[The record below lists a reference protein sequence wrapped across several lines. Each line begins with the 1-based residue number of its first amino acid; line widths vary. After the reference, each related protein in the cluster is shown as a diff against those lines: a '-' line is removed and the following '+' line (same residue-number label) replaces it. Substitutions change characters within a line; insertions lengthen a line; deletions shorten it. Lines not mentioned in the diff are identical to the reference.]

1 VYGAPKVHR
10 IYTSYLLDF
19 NWITFSLLCSLQF
32 GAGWFSDHML
42 NCLRQRLMVRFLS
55 IFPKPGAENLLRA
68 ASEKFEKLKKGRI
81 KGALKPGEESPLANA
96 GIN

>member
-1 VYGAPKVHR
+1 
-10 IYTSYLLDF
+10 
-19 NWITFSLLCSLQF
+19 
-32 GAGWFSDHML
+32 
-42 NCLRQRLMVRFLS
+42 MVRFLS